1 MIPSKLLNQQMRAKM
16 KKQMTDFYADNTGS
30 TAVEYGVMTAT
41 IAIGIVYAATQFGA
55 AMNGMITRLNFFL
68 DTGQWID
75 NQSFHYY

>member
-1 MIPSKLLNQQMRAKM
+1 
-16 KKQMTDFYADNTGS
+16 
-30 TAVEYGVMTAT
+30 MTAT

-75 NQSFHYY
+75 NQSFYYY